1 MKKLS
6 TFALSKALVVAGLVL
21 VAAPLSVQAQDGL
34 TKSSGKWMGNFTG
47 SMGAMVTVENA
58 KKDTESEARME
69 VQRAGSNVLVAWDIA
84 EGVCGDNANP
94 LVARAKFRQIRAGT
108 DGTGTGKATIP
119 RLDPTKR
126 YYARVYSPE
135 NAAAPDGGPG
145 SCVNLAEQP
154 K

>member
-1 MKKLS
+1 MKTLS
-6 TFALSKALVVAGLVL
+6 TFAIPRALVVAGFVF
-21 VAAPLSVQAQDGL
+21 VAAPFSAGAQEGL
-34 TKSSGKWMGNFTG
+34 TQSSGKWLGNFTG
-47 SMGAMVTVENA
+47 SMGASVRVENA
-58 KKDTESEARME
+58 KKDSESEARIE
-69 VQRAGSNVLVAWDIA
+69 VLRAGSNVLVAWDIA

-108 DGTGTGKATIP
+108 DGTGNAKATIP
-119 RLDPTKR
+119 RLDPSKR